1 MELKLLSKR
10 NLDAMNELV
19 QFEDIGHAL
28 QLIEEL
34 IMELK
39 LLSKRNLDAMSE
51 LVQFE
56 EIDHALQL

>member
-19 QFEDIGHAL
+19 QFE
-28 QLIEEL
+28 
-34 IMELK
+34 
-39 LLSKRNLDAMSE
+39 
-51 LVQFE
+51 